1 MPLAPSQG
9 LCYGPAMGSS
19 LKICAAAAAVLLVV
33 PSLFAQ
39 FPSARTELRGVYF
52 TETGCG
58 HCDAF
63 LTSGAA
69 KLEEA
74 YGVRLILEKHDI
86 LSVQGYALCES
97 MLADRGLKFT
107 AFPVLFM
114 GNNAYRGSAAVEAG
128 IRGEIEHYL
137 KHASYRP
144 ALSEAPAP
152 AASGAAAAGFT
163 AAFLPVF
170 AAGLLDG
177 INPCAFSTMLFFLS
191 FVGLRR
197 KERRGVALTGLGF
210 IAGVFAAYFFLGF
223 GLLSAL
229 RTFLSA
235 GRFSLYLN
243 AAISAAAAIMAALSL
258 RDAAAARRGAP
269 EDSVLQ
275 LPGFLKRAGHAAIR
289 RFSVLPLYVLGAALT
304 GILVSFIELACT
316 GQIYLPTLAYMN
328 RAAFSSYSLA
338 LLFAYNLA
346 FILPLSAV
354 FALYLLGTGHDRMR
368 EWYRRRLVLV
378 RVLSALFFLSLG
390 ILVWVV

>member
-1 MPLAPSQG
+1 
-9 LCYGPAMGSS
+9 MGF
-19 LKICAAAAAVLLVV
+19 LRRFRTAALLLLVV
-33 PSLFAQ
+33 AQ
-39 FPSARTELRGVYF
+39 QAAAQVPNVELRGVYF
-52 TETGCG
+52 TETGCSK
-58 HCDAF
+58 CDAF
-63 LTSGAA
+63 LLSGLAR
-69 KLEEA
+69 LEEH
-74 YGVRLILEKHDI
+74 YGIRLTLETHDI

-107 AFPVLFM
+107 TFPVLFI
-114 GNNAYRGSAAVEAG
+114 GNNAYRGSSAVEAG
-128 IRGEIEHYL
+128 IRLEIEYYL

-144 ALSEAPAP
+144 ALSESLAP
-152 AASGAAAAGFT
+152 GAAAVGFT

-210 IAGVFAAYFFLGF
+210 IAGVFVAYFFLGF

-243 AAISAAAAIMAALSL
+243 AAISATAAVMATLSL
-258 RDAAAARRGAP
+258 RDAVAARRGAP

-275 LPGFLKRAGHAAIR
+275 LPGFLKRAGHAVIR
-289 RFSVLPLYVLGAALT
+289 RFSVLPLYILGAAIT

-354 FALYLLGTGHDRMR
+354 FVLYLLGTGHERLR
-368 EWYRRRLVLV
+368 EWYRRRLALV